1 MKEEMKK
8 YIRIAAI
15 VFVLYLVIR
24 YWSKLEGF
32 ITLGISAAVP
42 LFLGCVIAYV
52 VNILMSFYE
61 RWYFK
66 FFKNTALMKFKRLVC
81 LILALLSLAG
91 IIFFAIYMVL
101 PELIN
106 CIASFVKLV
115 PGLVEKVVAFIQEEE
130 LMQKIPELEKTFD
143 SLSSENIVSTLE
155 QLWMT
160 FKGSVGGAVGSIV
173 SAVSN
178 VFSAIV
184 GVVVGLIFSIYVMF
198 DKEKLSAQSKTM
210 VSTYFPKRAERIFYV
225 AKVVNESFHS
235 FIVGQCTEAVVL
247 GVLCIIGMA
256 LLRIP
261 YPVMIGV
268 FIGFTAL
275 IPIAGAYI
283 GAAVGAIMILT
294 ISPFKALEFI
304 IFIVILQQIEGNM
317 IYPRVVGKT
326 IGLPGIWVLTA
337 ITIGGGILGI
347 PGMLIAVP
355 LFSACYRLIKD
366 DVAKRNVMQP
376 EIPEVK
382 LSEEDV
388 DTGEAD
394 TKEVPNQETDEDT
407 SNS

>member
-1 MKEEMKK
+1 MNMKDDVKK
-8 YIRIAAI
+8 YIKIAAV
-15 VFVLYLVIR
+15 VFGLYLVIR
-24 YWSKLEGF
+24 YWPNLESF
-32 ITLGISAAVP
+32 VTLGIGAAVP
-42 LFLGCVIAYV
+42 LIVGCAIAYV
-52 VNILMSFYE
+52 VNILMSWYE
-61 RWYFK
+61 RWYSK
-66 FFKNTALMKFKRLVC
+66 IFKNSALMKFQRLVC
-81 LILALLSLAG
+81 LILALLSLIA

-115 PGLVEKVVAFIQEEE
+115 PGLVEKTVAFIQEEQ
-130 LMQKIPELEKTFD
+130 LLEKVPALQD
-143 SLSSENIVSTLE
+143 ALNSLNSENIVKTIE
-155 QLWMT
+155 QLWNT
-160 FKGSVGGAVGSIV
+160 FKGSLGGAVGSIV

-178 VFSAIV
+178 VFSTVV

-198 DKEKLSAQSKTM
+198 DKEKLGAQSKTL

-225 AKVVNESFHS
+225 AKVMNESFHS

-261 YPVMIGV
+261 YAVMIGV

-294 ISPFKALEFI
+294 ISPFKALEFV
-304 IFIVILQQIEGNM
+304 IFIVVLQQIEGNM
-317 IYPRVVGKT
+317 IYPKVVGKS

-347 PGMLIAVP
+347 PGMLISVP
-355 LFSACYRLIKD
+355 LFSAAYRLIKE
-366 DVAKRNVMQP
+366 DVEKRNPKPVEDEKP
-376 EIPEVK
+376 E
-382 LSEEDV
+382 EEAEEEKNV
-388 DTGEAD
+388 DFI
-394 TKEVPNQETDEDT
+394 ED
-407 SNS
+407 

>member
-1 MKEEMKK
+1 MKEETKK
-8 YIRIAAI
+8 IVRIAAV
-15 VFVLYLVIR
+15 VFGLYLVIR
-24 YWSKLEGF
+24 YWPNVEGF
-32 ITLGISAAVP
+32 VLLGIGAAIP
-42 LFLGCVIAYV
+42 LIIGCVIAYV
-52 VNILMSFYE
+52 ANILMSAYE
-61 RWYFK
+61 KGYIKLFK
-66 FFKNTALMKFKRLVC
+66 KTPLIKFKRIVC
-81 LILALLSLAG
+81 LILALLSLVG

-115 PGLVEKVVAFIQEEE
+115 PGLVERTVEFIQEEE
-130 LMQKIPELEKTFD
+130 LMKKVPALKETLE

-155 QLWMT
+155 QLWNT
-160 FKGSVGGAVGSIV
+160 VKGSVGGAVGSIV

-178 VFSAIV
+178 VFSTVV
-184 GVVVGLIFSIYVMF
+184 GILVGLIFSIYVMF
-198 DKEKLSAQSKTM
+198 DKEKLGTQSKTLIT
-210 VSTYFPKRAERIFYV
+210 TYFPNRAERILYIARV
-225 AKVVNESFHS
+225 MDESFHS

-283 GAAVGAIMILT
+283 GAVVGAIMILT
-294 ISPFKALEFI
+294 ISPFKALEFV

-317 IYPRVVGKT
+317 IYPRVVGKS

-355 LFSACYRLIKD
+355 LFSAGYRLLKE
-366 DVAKRNVMQP
+366 DVAKHSPAQNVEVLEEVQVAERDGSEISP
-376 EIPEVK
+376 ENE
-382 LSEEDV
+382 SE
-388 DTGEAD
+388 
-394 TKEVPNQETDEDT
+394 DEP
-407 SNS
+407 